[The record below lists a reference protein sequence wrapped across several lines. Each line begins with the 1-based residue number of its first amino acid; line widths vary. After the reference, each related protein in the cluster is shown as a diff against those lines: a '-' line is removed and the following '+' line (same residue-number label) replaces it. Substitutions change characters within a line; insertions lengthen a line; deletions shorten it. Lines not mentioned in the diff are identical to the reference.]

1 MQYNYYQYC
10 EQMANR
16 HYPKVYHVLVHHVM
30 HVADRYDQN
39 EDMYPFPSDE
49 RIEEMTDTIV
59 DRYENDN
66 NRSLEEEEELTR
78 QYGRRFIRD
87 LALILL
93 LQRLLGR
100 RRRRYGYP
108 GYGGY
113 GGYGYPGYFG
123 Y

>member
-16 HYPKVYHVLVHHVM
+16 HYPRIYKVLIPHVVYVT
-30 HVADRYDQN
+30 DRYDVS

-49 RIEEMTDTIV
+49 RIEEMTDMIV
-59 DRYENDN
+59 DRYERDN
-66 NRSLEEEEELTR
+66 NRSIEEEEELTR
-78 QYGRRFIRD
+78 QYGRRFVRD
-87 LALILL
+87 FALVLL

-108 GYGGY
+108 GF
-113 GGYGYPGYFG
+113 YGYPGYFG